1 LFIFVKNNFSYEFSV
16 FGANVNLITVKNA
29 VNIEII
35 AAWIFSMT
43 VLWLVR
49 VGREI
54 SEISEISVET
64 RTCASNWFAKLAK

>member
-1 LFIFVKNNFSYEFSV
+1 M
-16 FGANVNLITVKNA
+16 VNLIAVKNA
-29 VNIEII
+29 ANIETI
-35 AAWIFSMT
+35 AAWIFPMT

-64 RTCASNWFAKLAK
+64 RTCASNWFAKLAE

>member
-1 LFIFVKNNFSYEFSV
+1 M
-16 FGANVNLITVKNA
+16 VNLIAVKNA

-35 AAWIFSMT
+35 AASISSMT

-54 SEISEISVET
+54 SEISEIIS
-64 RTCASNWFAKLAK
+64 A